1 MYNPGGTDYS
11 GLSAGTG
18 DIQQDPLFVDR
29 PADDYHL
36 QYTSPCANTGN
47 NSYVQ
52 SGWVDMDGEDRI
64 QNGIVDIGADEL
76 VVTRIPGDANDDKKV
91 NLQDLSILASYYGQ
105 SAGSISVS
113 TPMEVPEP
121 CTAMA
126 LMGFCLWP
134 ARKYLIRL
142 T

>member
-1 MYNPGGTDYS
+1 VYNPGGTDYS

-91 NLQDLSILASYYGQ
+91 NLQDLSILATYYGQ
-105 SAGSISVS
+105 SNLPGDTWLLGDFNGDKAVGLQDLSILAANYGYG
-113 TPMEVPEP
+113 M
-121 CTAMA
+121 
-126 LMGFCLWP
+126 
-134 ARKYLIRL
+134 
-142 T
+142 